1 MLPRLNEPQ
10 SAGVAGGAAIE
21 GFSDVD
27 DGVGAGD
34 ERAAEAIDEAEQI
47 FGAVGEIGVQCGFL
61 HPVIASAWNSP
72 VQAGGHVTVGKGA

>member
-21 GFSDVD
+21 GVSDVD

-34 ERAAEAIDEAEQI
+34 ERAAEAVDEAEQCNWR
-47 FGAVGEIGVQCGFL
+47 ATM
-61 HPVIASAWNSP
+61 PSAS
-72 VQAGGHVTVGKGA
+72 GR